1 MNRMRVQMERLVEKD
16 TLHVL
21 TEEVSFLYWSTV
33 DKTHASLLIH
43 QPVTLI
49 TSPAKVVCLM
59 LNVYDIVSLY
69 LLYVS
74 LYPW

>member
-1 MNRMRVQMERLVEKD
+1 MNNLYVQMERLLEKD

-21 TEEVSFLYWSTV
+21 TEEVFLLYWRTV
-33 DKTHASLLIH
+33 NETRALLPTH

-59 LNVYDIVSLY
+59 LNAYDIVSLY